1 MAEIMNNENND
12 TFFLFKIVIIGC
24 SNVGKTEILNSYVNK
39 NYVFE
44 NDTKTTIGI
53 SYVKIKKNM
62 IILLIFKFGILQ
74 EKKDIDQ

>member
-1 MAEIMNNENND
+1 MTEIMNNENND

>member
-1 MAEIMNNENND
+1 MTEIMNNENND

-53 SYVKIKKNM
+53 SYVRIKKNM